1 MSSHANHLYAF
12 KDFRLDLNETVLLR
26 HGKQVSITPK
36 AFQLLSILVENHG
49 AVVKKE
55 KLISE
60 IWSDSIVEDG
70 NLAFTARLLRQ
81 ALGDNA
87 REPIYIET
95 VPRKGYRF
103 IAEVSEAPGADDTQ
117 TVEHPKSERFEKSRR
132 ANLLKIEWGLLV
144 LILVAVGWFFLYR
157 SGVLSGAAPILAESF
172 KAERL
177 SSTGNA
183 AHAVISPNGK
193 LIAYTDQTGEGK
205 WSIWLRQ
212 VATAEN
218 IQIIP
223 PADVSYGGLAFSR
236 DNNSLFL
243 VRGEK
248 SRKGLDLYRVNV
260 FGGILTKVIEDT
272 QVWFG
277 ISPDD
282 RKISYVRCKYA
293 PDDYCSLF
301 VADVDGQNEKR
312 IVTRPQPIRIAD
324 NQFSFDGRSIA
335 FAAGQSRTGSN
346 DFGLFQVDLVTGE
359 EREITSERFFN
370 VKYLQWLPSGDELLL
385 TARPCEQQKFSI
397 WKVSVRTG
405 SVTQLTHDDGN
416 FSGLSLDSEGHNLV
430 VTKVDNNFAI
440 YLESLGDRTAR
451 RLLAPGASCG
461 FMPDGRIVFESKD
474 LDIWIVDAQGNNK
487 RQLTNEASSD
497 IKPIVAR
504 DARSIVFTSN
514 RSGVNHLWRMNID
527 GSDPKQLTQTEGG
540 YAEFAAPDG
549 SVYYRAGFTGAL
561 RKIDFETKTE
571 NDLADID
578 GWAHAFAPG
587 GDVVASFVRDPE
599 NGDRVKIVLR
609 RLSDLSIVDVISDV
623 GDEKSDPIHLQW
635 SSDGQ
640 SILYLIKPSGEY
652 ELWKYAL
659 GSKKHVLV
667 AKLGSEPIERVTVSP
682 DGRSIA
688 AVRGNWLH
696 DAFLITGLKY

>member
-60 IWSDSIVEDG
+60 IWSDTIVEDG

-87 REPIYIET
+87 KEPTYIET

-103 IAEVSEAPGADDTQ
+103 IAEVSEASCPDADHN
-117 TVEHPKSERFEKSRR
+117 VESGKSERLEKSRR
-132 ANLLKIEWGLLV
+132 GNLLKIEWGLLV
-144 LILVAVGWFFLYR
+144 LVLIAVGWFFLYR
-157 SGVLSGAAPILAESF
+157 DGALSGAAPILAELF

-183 AHAVISPNGK
+183 ALAVISPNGR

-223 PADVSYGGLAFSR
+223 PADVDYGGLAFSH

-248 SRKGLDLYRVNV
+248 SGKGLDVYRVNV
-260 FGGILTKVIEDT
+260 FGGVLTKVIEGT
-272 QVWFG
+272 EGWIG

-282 RKISYVRCKYA
+282 KKVSFVRCAYTD
-293 PDDYCSLF
+293 DDYCSLF
-301 VADVDGQNEKR
+301 VADIDGQNERR
-312 IVTRPQPIRIAD
+312 IVTRPRPMRMGD
-324 NQFSFDGRSIA
+324 NQFSSDGRSIA

-346 DFGLFQVDLVTGE
+346 DFGIFQIDLATGA

-370 VKYLQWLPSGDELLL
+370 IKYLRWLPSGDELLL
-385 TARPCEQQKFSI
+385 TARPWVQQKFSI

-440 YLESLGDRTAR
+440 YLESLADRTAR
-451 RLLAPGASCG
+451 RMLAPGASCD
-461 FMPDGRIVFESKD
+461 FMPDGKIVFESKD
-474 LDIWIVDAQGNNK
+474 QDIWVVGADGNNK

-497 IKPIVAR
+497 IKPIVAS
-504 DARSIVFTSN
+504 DGRSIVFSSN

-527 GSDPKQLTQTEGG
+527 GSDQKQLTQIEGG
-540 YAEFAAPDG
+540 YAECAALDG
-549 SVYYRAGFTGAL
+549 RVYYQAGFSGAL
-561 RKIDFETKTE
+561 RKIDAETKTE
-571 NDLADID
+571 NDLADIG
-578 GWAHAFAPG
+578 GWAHAFAPS

-599 NGDRVKIVLR
+599 NGDRIKIVLR
-609 RLSDLSIVDVISDV
+609 QLADQSIVDVISDV
-623 GDEKSDPIHLQW
+623 GDEKSDPIDLEW

-640 SILYLIKPSGEY
+640 SILYVIRRSGEY
-652 ELWKYAL
+652 ELWKHSL
-659 GSKKHVLV
+659 SSKKHALV

-688 AVRGNWLH
+688 TVRGSWLH